1 MTRVG
6 QILVILLTCFSL
18 LFMGFAVTVYTTR
31 TNWRDKYFALK
42 KDKDEQQKKID
53 GLNQQVQTLTADI
66 GAQVQ
71 NNKTIADA
79 NAQQIKDQQ
88 KNYDAL
94 LQNYQGAKKDSL
106 ASAELAKTYGD
117 QTRERAKEVALL
129 REQLKQT
136 REQKDEALKKQFEVT
151 QQHIELKGSFETLE
165 SRAKDL
171 ESRNTELHAILVSRG
186 ISPNINDESNRT
198 ALITNAPPV
207 EGVVLKVE
215 PQGKLVEIS
224 IGSDDGLKKGHRLH
238 VYRVKPQGKFVCTIE
253 ITSVDP
259 DQAVARVIPN
269 LKQGN
274 PQEGDLVATRITA
287 SR

>member
-31 TNWRDKYFALK
+31 TNWRDKYFTLK
-42 KDKDEQQKKID
+42 KERDDQQKKID
-53 GLNQQVQTLTADI
+53 GLNQQVQTLTGDI
-66 GAQVQ
+66 NAQVTK
-71 NNKTIADA
+71 NKEVADA
-79 NAQQIKDQQ
+79 YTVQIKDQQ
-88 KNYDAL
+88 KNYESL
-94 LQNYQGAKKDSL
+94 LQNYQGSKKDAL
-106 ASAELAKTYGD
+106 QSAELAKTYGD

-129 REQLKQT
+129 RDQLKTT
-136 REQKDEALKKQFEVT
+136 REQKDEALKKQFDT
-151 QQHIELKGSFETLE
+151 QQQHIELKGSFETLE
-165 SRAKDL
+165 ARAKEL
-171 ESRNTELHAILVSRG
+171 EQRNTELNAILVSRG
-186 ISPNINDESNRT
+186 ISPLINDPSNKDVLT
-198 ALITNAPPV
+198 TNAPPV

-224 IGSDDGLKKGHRLH
+224 IGSDDGLRKGHRLH

-259 DQAVARVIPN
+259 DQAVARIIPN